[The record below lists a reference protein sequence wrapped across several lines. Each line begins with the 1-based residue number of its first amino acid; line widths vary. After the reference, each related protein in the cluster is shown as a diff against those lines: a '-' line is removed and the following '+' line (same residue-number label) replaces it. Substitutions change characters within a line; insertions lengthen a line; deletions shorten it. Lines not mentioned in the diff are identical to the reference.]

1 MRRLLLTATLL
12 VGAAYA
18 DQVTLK
24 NGDRLSGSVLKSDAK
39 ALTLKSEF
47 AGTVAIDW
55 TAVDTITSAAPLYLT
70 LKSGQVLLGPVET
83 SNGVIQVKTA
93 DAGTDT
99 TAKTQVATIRC
110 KEEQDDSP
118 AAVERLRN

>member
-24 NGDRLSGSVLKSDAK
+24 NGDRLTGSVVKSDAK

-55 TAVDTITSAAPLYLT
+55 NAVETITSAAPLYLT

-83 SNGVIQVKTA
+83 SNGSIQVKNA
-93 DAGTDT
+93 DDGTVT
-99 TAKTQVATIRC
+99 TAKDQVETIRT
-110 KEEQDDSP
+110 KEEMEAS
-118 AAVERLRN
+118 

>member
-24 NGDRLSGSVLKSDAK
+24 NGDRLTGSVVKSDAK

-55 TAVDTITSAAPLYLT
+55 NAVETITVFGTHGFTAPGGAMNAVLGAALT
-70 LKSGQVLLGPVET
+70 AIWL
-83 SNGVIQVKTA
+83 
-93 DAGTDT
+93 AGLVVW
-99 TAKTQVATIRC
+99 AFQRLATPNV
-110 KEEQDDSP
+110 Q
-118 AAVERLRN
+118 AQTV